1 MKKNIFLV
9 LYLIIVLFTLWA
21 LSPIDKSGGAQ
32 NKGMAYVIIG
42 PLVIAASV
50 IQFLAFRKFIQGQEE
65 KKWFYRLMS
74 LCCCFAW
81 ALFFFAFLGEDLLS
95 GLLYL
100 GPFLMLNLFVFAF
113 TLKPSLI
120 KS

>member
-21 LSPIDKSGGAQ
+21 LDPIDKSGGLT
-32 NKGMAYVIIG
+32 NRGMAYVIIG
-42 PLVIAASV
+42 PLIIAASV
-50 IQFLAFRKFIQGQEE
+50 IQFLAFRKFIQGQE

-81 ALFFFAFLGEDLLS
+81 ALFFFAFLSEDLVS

-100 GPFLMLNLFVFAF
+100 GPFLLLNVFVFAF
-113 TLKPSLI
+113 TLKPALI